1 MSSRSPELE
10 QVRQM
15 LFPQLPSDEG
25 WELIDTALARAADE
39 DRLNRID
46 ALARRMLGEV
56 HRRHPDD

>member
-15 LFPQLPSDEG
+15 LFPQLSDDEA
-25 WELIDTALARAADE
+25 WRRIDAAFVRAADE

-46 ALARRMLGEV
+46 ALARRLLGEV
-56 HRRHPDD
+56 HRRQPDD